1 MPYKVTKTVYSDIRR
16 NKSMPYKVT
25 KTVPSISDLIV
36 ECTPC
41 YGGDSCIGPAC
52 KLYQVA
58 KYLDL
63 SCAYL
68 FHVQTDKV
76 IEFLKGD
83 IDIEKVEDSEDSE
96 NPERTNEN
104 GSFVSTSK
112 SVTIVI

>member
-1 MPYKVTKTVYSDIRR
+1 MSYKITKTVS
-16 NKSMPYKVT
+16 
-25 KTVPSISDLIV
+25 SIAELIP

-41 YGGDSCIGPAC
+41 HGSNPCIGPAC
-52 KLYQVA
+52 KLYQVS
-58 KYLDL
+58 KFLNM
-63 SCAYL
+63 SCISL
-68 FHVQTDKV
+68 FYNQTDKV

>member
-16 NKSMPYKVT
+16 PKSMTYKVI
-25 KTVPSISDLIV
+25 KTVPSISDLIK

-41 YGGDSCIGPAC
+41 HGDDSCIGPDC
-52 KLYQVA
+52 KFYQVS
-58 KYLDL
+58 KFLDL

-83 IDIEKVEDSEDSE
+83 IDIEKVKDFKDSEDTE
-96 NPERTNEN
+96 EANKN
-104 GSFVSTSK
+104 GSFISK
-112 SVTIVI
+112 SITIKT